1 MVAAVGVALTVIS
14 GLSFYN
20 LTVLLKAFVAE
31 GGFSVAVVSGATA
44 SFFVASGISGALT
57 GRLIDRFDARI
68 TIVFGAVLGA
78 GALASI
84 GAITNVVHLY
94 LFHIAFGAAYGCC
107 GLVPGTTLVAR
118 WFERRRSL
126 ALSIASTGLSLGGIL
141 FTPTSAYWIH
151 QFGLAKAGYCMGAAF
166 LVGVVPITILVMRPS
181 PAAMGLQP
189 DGAPDPMPAPGSAV
203 LPTPDAAEQIIAAA
217 PRGMAFADAIRHP
230 FFIGLLIAYIFAL
243 GSQVGAV
250 AHLYRLVSLRGS
262 DALAALA
269 VACMAGASI
278 TGRLISGWLLL
289 KMPARGFTLA
299 IVGMQGAGLVFLA
312 FAHSPAAL
320 IAGSILFG
328 INLGNVLMMQALLLA
343 ERFGTRDYGRI
354 FSICQLGTMTG
365 VAGGPFAVGAIFQI
379 TGGYHAAFLAAA
391 GASALGVITLIV
403 ADRIARR
410 HDRAASAA

>member
-1 MVAAVGVALTVIS
+1 
-14 GLSFYN
+14 
-20 LTVLLKAFVAE
+20 
-31 GGFSVAVVSGATA
+31 
-44 SFFVASGISGALT
+44 
-57 GRLIDRFDARI
+57 
-68 TIVFGAVLGA
+68 
-78 GALASI
+78 
-84 GAITNVVHLY
+84 
-94 LFHIAFGAAYGCC
+94 
-107 GLVPGTTLVAR
+107 
-118 WFERRRSL
+118 
-126 ALSIASTGLSLGGIL
+126 
-141 FTPTSAYWIH
+141 
-151 QFGLAKAGYCMGAAF
+151 
-166 LVGVVPITILVMRPS
+166 
-181 PAAMGLQP
+181 
-189 DGAPDPMPAPGSAV
+189 
-203 LPTPDAAEQIIAAA
+203 
-217 PRGMAFADAIRHP
+217 
-230 FFIGLLIAYIFAL
+230 
-243 GSQVGAV
+243 
-250 AHLYRLVSLRGS
+250 
-262 DALAALA
+262 
-269 VACMAGASI
+269 MAGASI

-328 INLGNVLMMQALLLA
+328 INLGHVLMMQALLLA